1 MAAGTG
7 GRMRL
12 LAMVVMGAL
21 VAADVASGAIV
32 YFPVNPAQTISQPA
46 AGSGQTTYL
55 SFGTI
60 NLGNGT
66 FTVGTDSAS
75 APSFGIGLNAPD
87 TSQASLFFSQANNS
101 VEWLVSSGTISL
113 LSSGATINASGSYTD
128 FDPNFGGNWKAGVS
142 PGYAGLRLT
151 SGSDTYYGWAAI
163 SYTLGSPNQA
173 TVSAFAFENQ
183 PGVAITAA
191 AVPEPSTLALLAAA
205 GLAIG
210 LFARRR

>member
-1 MAAGTG
+1 MAACTI

-12 LAMVVMGAL
+12 LAVMLAGAL
-21 VAADVASGAIV
+21 SAANIASGAIV
-32 YFPVNPAQTISQPA
+32 YFPVNPAQTISQP
-46 AGSGQTTYL
+46 GSGGQPTVVA
-55 SFGTI
+55 FGNI
-60 NLGNGT
+60 DLGNGT
-66 FTVGTDSAS
+66 FTVAGSFGSGT
-75 APSFGIGLNAPD
+75 SFGIGLNPPEAP
-87 TSQASLFFSQANNS
+87 QANLFFSQSNNN
-101 VEWLVSSGTISL
+101 VGWLVSSGAIPL
-113 LSSGATINASGSYTD
+113 LSSGATINASGSYANN
-128 FDPNFGGNWKAGVS
+128 DPSFAAAWLAGVS

-191 AVPEPSTLALLAAA
+191 AVPEPSTVALLAAA

-210 LFARRR
+210 LYARRR

>member
-1 MAAGTG
+1 MAASM
-7 GRMRL
+7 RVWMRL
-12 LAMVVMGAL
+12 LAVAAMGAL
-21 VAADVASGAIV
+21 SATDVASGAIV

-55 SFGTI
+55 SFGDI

-66 FTVGTDSAS
+66 FTVGADSAT

-87 TSQASLFFSQANNS
+87 TSQASLFFSQSNNS
-101 VEWLVSSGTISL
+101 VAWLVSSGTISL
-113 LSSGATINASGSYTD
+113 LSSGATIDSAGTYTD
-128 FDPNFGGNWKAGVS
+128 FDPNFGANWKAGVS

-151 SGSDTYYGWAAI
+151 SGSDVYYGWAAI
-163 SYTLGSPNQA
+163 TYTLGSPNQA

-183 PGVAITAA
+183 PGVAITVA
-191 AVPEPSTLALLAAA
+191 AVPEPSSVVLLAAA

-210 LFARRR
+210 LFARRC